1 MTPEMVWQVIKALLG
16 LLVLWAVVKY
26 DLKEGERD
34 CGVVTIAG
42 GLAAFLGGIAG
53 LLAKPTEALWISRFG
68 FIILVFAVIQWL
80 RLHNRRV
87 CV

>member
-1 MTPEMVWQVIKALLG
+1 MTPEITWQVMKALLG

-26 DLKEGERD
+26 DLKAGERD

-42 GLAAFLGGIAG
+42 GLAAFIGGVMG

-68 FIILVFAVIQWL
+68 FIVLVFAVIQWL
-80 RLHNRRV
+80 RLNNRHL
-87 CV
+87 CA